1 MSIETTF
8 GILAAAARDDA
19 AAPSWSLCERRDADL
34 DMAAARA
41 ICHVQRLGGGSVPLL
56 KMLLTNACSYHCKY
70 CINRAGSNVP
80 RASFKPEE
88 LARIIAQFA
97 VRGLIQ
103 GAFISSGIAG
113 SPDDSMEKLV
123 WMAEI
128 LRKRWHYDGYLH
140 LKVLPGSSPEL
151 IRRAMQYAT
160 RVSVN
165 IELPTAESL
174 AVIAPDKSPD
184 AIMRPMETIAHVL
197 QEQETLRADRLHGR
211 KTDRSLQEHAEVFP
225 DAGSGGQTT
234 QLIVGA
240 SPESDAVILR
250 LAQHLYHNFGV
261 RRVYYSAFR
270 AEDADPSLPRPP
282 APPVRREYRLYQA
295 DMLLR
300 SYGFTAEE
308 LFAGAPPFLLEDLD
322 PKTAWALSHPEWFP
336 LELTTAEYGQLLRV
350 PGIGPAGAR
359 KILAARR
366 AGSLQAQTLKRAGV
380 NLRRAQWFITI
391 RGQALPWDLAL
402 LPSVPPAGFRTPVD
416 ALADTNLM
424 QQLLSEHHQEEK
436 AFRQPELDLGL

>member
-8 GILAAAARDDA
+8 SILAAAARDDA
-19 AAPSWSLCERRDADL
+19 AAPSWSLCEKKQADL
-34 DMAAARA
+34 DMAAAQA

-80 RASFKPEE
+80 RASFKPEA

-97 VRGLIQ
+97 ARGLIQ

-140 LKVLPGSSPEL
+140 LKVLPGSSSEL

-174 AVIAPDKSPD
+174 AAIAPDKSPD
-184 AIMRPMETIAHVL
+184 AIMRPMETIAQIL
-197 QEQETLRADRLHGR
+197 QEQEALRAD
-211 KTDRSLQEHAEVFP
+211 SLRDSTSGNPLQRHADAFP

-250 LAQHLYHNFGV
+250 LAQHLSHNFGV

-270 AEDADPSLPRPP
+270 AEEADPSLPRPP
-282 APPVRREYRLYQA
+282 APPLRREYRLYQA
-295 DMLLR
+295 DMLFR

-308 LFAGAPPFLLEDLD
+308 LLADSSPFLPETLD
-322 PKTAWALSHPEWFP
+322 PKTAWALAHPELFP

-359 KILAARR
+359 RILAARR
-366 AGSLQAQTLKRAGV
+366 NGSLQAQTLRRAGV

-402 LPSVPPAGFRTPVD
+402 LPSVPPAAFRTPVD
-416 ALADTNLM
+416 ALADTSLL
-424 QQLLSEHHQEEK
+424 QHLLSDRQQNSS
-436 AFRQPELDLGL
+436 AFQQPELDLGI